1 MFNLG
6 LPEMIVLGVVA
17 LLVFGPRRLPELA
30 KGLGKGLRDF
40 KKAVSGEFDDGAN
53 PKQIAEPPP
62 SIAAHQ
68 NDDEHEHEHDR
79 KVEPIRKPAK
89 KSAAAKKR
97 RRA

>member
-40 KKAVSGEFDDGAN
+40 KKAVSGDYDENNQPSPA
-53 PKQIAEPPP
+53 PLEVVEPPMIA
-62 SIAAHQ
+62 SIESARKSGKKKATGKKTAAT
-68 NDDEHEHEHDR
+68 
-79 KVEPIRKPAK
+79 KTKT
-89 KSAAAKKR
+89 R

>member
-40 KKAVSGEFDDGAN
+40 KKAVSGEFDEN
-53 PKQIAEPPP
+53 PRPSSPPP
-62 SIAAHQ
+62 QIVEQPMIAPVKIKSA
-68 NDDEHEHEHDR
+68 
-79 KVEPIRKPAK
+79 KKLVKAATKKPAK
-89 KSAAAKKR
+89 VR